1 MEAVEKLYGRYS
13 ISVFQYI
20 SSDDQETMKI
30 GASYST
36 VCGEELLSKLVPQY
50 QIENTETCQF
60 WQRGVN
66 DTYQV
71 CTSDEIYSLR
81 VYRHKLRSK
90 DEIDYEVSAL
100 NYLRAQGAKVAF
112 PIEKYEGGYVSEI
125 QAPEGI
131 RYVIMTTHA
140 KGSEP
145 NYDDA
150 DAGRL
155 FGESIAELHNLSGG
169 FETKHTRPRLESEY
183 LLDRSLEMIIPFCT
197 KMPAEQKLLEEA
209 AANLNRTLI
218 GVPLSNLDIGFCHG
232 DCHGCNVHYN
242 NGSLTHFDFDCC
254 GFGFR
259 VFELATFKWGI
270 LGDDNEKEL
279 WSMFL
284 DGYSSK
290 RKITDDD
297 MALVD
302 LYVVIRQI
310 WWMALIMG
318 NAKDFGYSETN
329 YEFIKHNVSK
339 IERMLSRC

>member
-1 MEAVEKLYGRYS
+1 
-13 ISVFQYI
+13 
-20 SSDDQETMKI
+20 MKI

-36 VCGEELLSKLVPQY
+36 VCGEELLSKLVPMY
-50 QIENTETCQF
+50 QVKNPKSCNF

-71 CTSDEIYSLR
+71 HTSNEIYSLR

-125 QAPEGI
+125 QAPEGL

-145 NYDDA
+145 NYDNA
-150 DAGRL
+150 ETGRL

-169 FETKHTRPRLESEY
+169 FETKHTRPKLESEY
-183 LLDRSLEMIIPFCT
+183 LLNRSLEVIIPFCT
-197 KMPAEQKLLEEA
+197 KTPAEHKVLVDV

-218 GVPLSNLDIGFCHG
+218 SGPLNKLDIGFCHG

-242 NGSLTHFDFDCC
+242 DGILTHFDFDCC

-270 LGDDNEKEL
+270 LGDTNEKEL

-284 DGYSSK
+284 NGYSSK
-290 RKITDDD
+290 REIADHD

-302 LYVVIRQI
+302 IYVVIRQI
-310 WWMALIMG
+310 WWMALIVG
-318 NAKDFGYSETN
+318 NVKDFGYSEASQ
-329 YEFIKHNVSK
+329 EFIKYNVSK
-339 IERMLSRC
+339 IERMFANV